1 MHRHITGQLLDQKK
15 THTTQSK
22 MILLVI
28 YRCLKF
34 ISDRPPLLLMTTN
47 GILLLDEGTW
57 HENVLY
63 TQQHENSCFKSSDI
77 HYKKRL
83 LFWTE
88 NIWNDDKY
96 RYR

>member
-1 MHRHITGQLLDQKK
+1 
-15 THTTQSK
+15 
-22 MILLVI
+22 
-28 YRCLKF
+28 
-34 ISDRPPLLLMTTN
+34 MTTN
-47 GILLLDEGTW
+47 GISLLDEGTW
-57 HENVLY
+57 EEHVLY
-63 TQQHENSCFKSSDI
+63 TQQHEYSYFDSSDI